1 MDRRDIVQLVLDEMM
16 DDDKLKARITDLET
30 CSTSSL
36 ARRVAELEIELKA
49 SRAEAR
55 VLRTNAENAA
65 LALNNNRLV

>member
-16 DDDKLKARITDLET
+16 DDDRLKARIADLET
-30 CSTSSL
+30 CSTSGL